1 MDDSALSPQQD
12 TQRVHIYDHPESRIA
27 FLETALAGEQW
38 RATLYASA
46 LEPGQNLSAIHEALS
61 KHGYRVERGQDKY
74 GNPVLNILHLPSEAG
89 LMESIQVLGLGQ
101 GIQHT
106 LSNMTASKLFGT
118 VKHGAQYIINDK
130 AHILSAFYLLG
141 DSLLILS
148 GIDNK
153 ELGGTAKRGFAERL
167 KTLKR
172 PENAMQ
178 SLSGVATL
186 MNSMILMVYAQEG
199 NSKDY
204 KQMKE
209 QFYKAMIHGKDP
221 THPEEWEAAPQSHTM
236 LGKANGW
243 LQDHA
248 IAASASSQIV
258 SQLLIMGS
266 GGIRMSHTKQQMMGA
281 TPDKQAELERNLRG
295 SKKDMGRGV
304 ASILG
309 WLGMMYPAHKVED
322 KAPWYHPMRAVHE
335 FQEHPERFASVL
347 TGGAS
352 AVGIMGG
359 RDKSNVSQMLGEA
372 SLILGDVTIFF
383 TDVNEYGAGKAT
395 TETVAKTAA
404 KFINET
410 PLLLDEAQQAA
421 FVQRLSY
428 YLAGKRAAQDVN
440 INPSQEAELLAGHIS
455 KALEALPSRLGEA
468 ADEMTR
474 LVSAL
479 PGTQRLSATRAIS
492 QVLTQMPGVYVS
504 SEHLE
509 QEVSR
514 RMQILPA
521 TTGTVQTMQQMA
533 PHLAR
538 LVSHLPVMSVPQNAM
553 RLYDVLTQFVATSP
567 RDKLHINHAL
577 KQEIQAQT
585 GLSPHALTQ
594 AEQLAQPAPRQLH

>member
-1 MDDSALSPQQD
+1 MEDTALSPQQD
-12 TQRVHIYDHPESRIA
+12 TQRVHIYDHPQSRIA
-27 FLETALAGEQW
+27 FLETALAGQQW

-46 LEPGQNLSAIHEALS
+46 LEPGQNLNAIHEALS
-61 KHGYRVERGQDKY
+61 KHGYHTERGQDKY
-74 GNPVLNILHLPSEAG
+74 GNPVLNILHMPSEAG
-89 LMESIQVLGLGQ
+89 LMESIHTLGLGQ

-141 DSLLILS
+141 DAMLILS
-148 GIDNK
+148 GTDNK
-153 ELGGTAKRGFAERL
+153 ELGGAAKRGFVERL
-167 KTLKR
+167 KTLKH

-221 THPEEWEAAPQSHTM
+221 THPEGWQPAAQPHTM
-236 LGKANGW
+236 LGKANDW

-248 IAASASSQIV
+248 IIGSATSQII
-258 SQLLIMGS
+258 SQLLLMGS
-266 GGIRMSHTKQQMMGA
+266 GGIRMNHTKQQMVGA
-281 TPDKQAELERNLRG
+281 SLDKTAELQKTLRG
-295 SKKDMGRGV
+295 SQKDMGRGV

-322 KAPWYHPMRAVHE
+322 KASWYHPMRAVQE

-352 AVGIMGG
+352 VVGIMGG
-359 RDKSNVSQMLGEA
+359 RDKSNLSQVIGEA

-395 TETVAKTAA
+395 AESVAKTAA
-404 KFINET
+404 KFISET
-410 PLLLDEAQQAA
+410 PLLLDDEQQAA

-428 YLAGKRAAQDVN
+428 YLAGKRAAQDAN
-440 INPSQEAELLAGHIS
+440 IHPTQEAALLAGHIS
-455 KALEALPSRLGEA
+455 KALEVLPSRLAEA
-468 ADEMTR
+468 ADEITR

-479 PGTQRLSATRAIS
+479 PSTQRPSATRALAQTIS
-492 QVLTQMPGVYVS
+492 EIPGVYVS
-504 SEHLE
+504 AERLE
-509 QEVSR
+509 QEVTR
-514 RMQILPA
+514 RMEILPA
-521 TTGTVQTMQQMA
+521 TAGTVQTMQQMA
-533 PHLAR
+533 PYLAR
-538 LVSHLPVMSVPQNAM
+538 LVSHLAVLSVPQNAM
-553 RLYDVLTQFVATSP
+553 RVYDVLTQFAATSP
-567 RDKLHINHAL
+567 RDRLHVNHAL
-577 KQEIQAQT
+577 KQEIQAHT
-585 GLSPHALTQ
+585 GISAQMLAQ
-594 AEQLAQPAPRQLH
+594 AEQQAQPAPRQLH